1 MLSKEQKQTQLEQ
14 LQITDRQIMSELK
27 DFQRKTVERIDTL
40 FRQGQDRVLV
50 ADEVGLGKT
59 MIAKGVLSK
68 LAILRHQEGDDLVR
82 VTYICSNQAIA
93 KQNLIKL
100 KIGDARIDDISDTR
114 LSMQHLKV
122 TQQEVFATHNNQY
135 VQLIPLTPNTSFQT
149 TGTARG
155 TVRERALMFV
165 ILAGMDGIDAKALEK
180 VMSYGALR
188 AWPYW
193 LDKYRT
199 AVNECHNEKEDY
211 PDSIRQQIK
220 EYDAFQQLREYL
232 DGEST
237 IEEKKVIADLRQ
249 MFALISVGMLNP
261 DLVIMD
267 EFQRFQFMINHAQ
280 GETGILVRK
289 FMRSQ
294 SERIEDK
301 VRVLLLSATPYKLYN
316 TLEEVGDANNNE
328 SYQEFLSV
336 MHFLQ
341 EGHNTSFDSMW
352 GRYSKCLKELKE
364 DKQSLE
370 NLAIETLLVEDAL
383 YQNMCRTER
392 LSVMDNGDFVDDSS
406 KEKSLAISESD
417 IKSYKAARRVV
428 EAIGGGRQ
436 LPIDYVKSCPYLLSF
451 MQNYEL
457 KRHVVEYY
465 KRHPNEVENCYS
477 DMLWMKQRPG
487 YKKLPVT
494 NARLERLMQELFASK
509 GNELLLWVPPSLPYY
524 ESEGV
529 FMDKQNFSKIIA
541 FSSWEMVP
549 RMISCLVSYEVE
561 RRIVNEKKK
570 LPSPR
575 LKKGI
580 PTTDILYTY
589 YPELAECYDPSFYVR
604 ERITHLRDIEKGVR
618 EKITSKL
625 DKIRSVHGLE
635 DVEVS
640 TLVNLAIAS
649 PANCFY
655 RIFKNVQLAELLAQA
670 FIRYLNTS
678 EKTAIIELA
687 TESKRQA
694 QAHWQDV
701 LTYCKQGNLQATL
714 DEYVHYLTNGDSKK
728 LNEDLADTIQTALEL
743 RTTNYTID
751 TFPRFKSRVQK
762 MQSSDKEVTMRS
774 HYATAFAQGTG
785 EKGQD
790 RKANLQCSFNSPFWP
805 FVLAS
810 TSIGQEGLD
819 FHPYC
824 RKIMHWNLP
833 SNPIDLEQREGRI
846 NRYKCLAIR
855 QNIALTYGDQ
865 VKNQWVGDDIWNHLF
880 EAAVAEKQEGQSELI
895 PFWCLG
901 KKQRIKIERII
912 ANYPVSIDEER
923 YKRLIQVL
931 SLYRLTMGQTRQSE
945 LLEYV
950 FDNFNHPEEL
960 RHFFIN
966 LSPFEKEKS

>member
-1 MLSKEQKQTQLEQ
+1 MLSEEQKHTQLEQ

-82 VTYICSNQAIA
+82 VTYICSNQTIA

-199 AVNECHNEKEDY
+199 AVNECHTEKEEY
-211 PDSIRQQIK
+211 PDNIRQQIK
-220 EYDAFQQLREYL
+220 EYDAFRQLQEYL
-232 DGEST
+232 DGKST

-294 SERIEDK
+294 SDKIEDK

-370 NLAIETLLVEDAL
+370 NLAIETLMVEDAL

-406 KEKSLAISESD
+406 KDNALAISESD

-457 KRHVVEYY
+457 KRHIVEYY
-465 KRHPNEVENCYS
+465 KRHPNEVDNCYS

-509 GNELLLWVPPSLPYY
+509 GNELLLWVPPSMPYY

-529 FMDKQNFSKIIA
+529 FKDKQNFSKIIA

-655 RIFKNVQLAELLAQA
+655 RIFKNVQLAERLAQA

-728 LNEDLADTIQTALEL
+728 LNEGLADTIQTALEL

-762 MQSSDKEVTMRS
+762 MKSSDKEVTMRS

-790 RKANLQCSFNSPFWP
+790 RKENLQCSFNSPFWP

-855 QNIALTYGDQ
+855 QNIALTYGER
-865 VKNQWVGDDIWNHLF
+865 VKSQWVGDDIWNHLF

-901 KKQRIKIERII
+901 KNQRIKIERII

-931 SLYRLTMGQTRQSE
+931 SLYRLTMGQARQSE